1 MLRTIGALPVLCYHA
16 AMFRLV
22 AFTGA
27 ALIGLGCSSTTA
39 PAPMDENTFSRRV
52 FADPP
57 REFGPQARWWWP
69 GGSVD
74 DATLREELRE
84 LADLGYSAVEIQ
96 PFMAAVTNADLR
108 EDESIRTVG
117 EPAFLAHLRTAAC
130 AARDLGL
137 SWDLTLGS
145 GWSTGG
151 PNVGDDGARQLVAAE
166 QTLTGP
172 ASHQGPLPEAA
183 PPAWIDATNSILPA
197 IDGFDE
203 ESVLVSVLATEVL
216 DEPDDAPVVL
226 GEVVDLGS
234 NVEGDTLTWEVPAGT
249 HRVFAIYENRTQHYP
264 LGNAY
269 AAPLEQARVVDHLDR
284 RGIDGF
290 LERQLDAWVGAV
302 GDCLPRAVFVDSFEL
317 VGELPWTTAFGQA
330 FESSLGYDVTPF
342 LPFLFLEGGESEY
355 VNIFGEPPARYQAT
369 DDRGARAREDYEAF
383 RGSRFAEEML
393 EVVDAWVEARGIS
406 LRLQA
411 HGGYAD
417 VLDAYALSDVPES
430 EGLYAGGSYD
440 FLRLAASAAEVNG
453 RRFASSETL
462 VTLGARELTSE
473 EVRLV
478 FGRAFSAGINRLM
491 LHGHPYPYLHTDG
504 ERWFPF
510 HPREDSAVTTGPTDL
525 SFDLNP
531 EAEIWAE
538 LPALNRMSA
547 RLGYAMSRGS
557 AVTEVAWLYPEWKVQ
572 NFPSFGVEPG
582 RFESEISR
590 SLRRAGFTYTRVS
603 RAALAGAV
611 AQASGLTV
619 GEASFGALLVS
630 DVHAVDPAVLT
641 AVQAAADGGVPVIW
655 LGAFPERADG
665 LVDAVSRDATIATL
679 VERLRATVSS
689 LATVEE
695 LVPALAAAGVSP
707 ALVPLRPEG
716 LALSLTHRRVSGGDL
731 YYLFNESYGSLE
743 EQLRIPDEA
752 TATTLLD
759 PDTGMPLPTTIDG
772 DVLTITLEG
781 ARGALLYVER

>member
-1 MLRTIGALPVLCYHA
+1 
-16 AMFRLV
+16 MFRV
-22 AFTGA
+22 ALLAVLAFM
-27 ALIGLGCSSTTA
+27 GCSKST
-39 PAPMDENTFSRRV
+39 PPDPSDEEVFSAAT

-74 DATLREELRE
+74 DATLRAELRQ

-108 EDESIRTVG
+108 ADPAIRTIG
-117 EPAFLAHLRTAAC
+117 EPSFLAHLETAAC
-130 AARDLGL
+130 TARDLGL
-137 SWDLTLGS
+137 AWDITLGS

-151 PNVGDDGARQLVAAE
+151 PDVGDDGARQLIAAE

-172 ASHQGPLPEAA
+172 ASHQGLLPEAE
-183 PPAWIDATNSILPA
+183 PPLWIASTNRILPA
-197 IDGFDE
+197 VDGFDE
-203 ESVLVSVLATEVL
+203 EATLVSVLAAEVL
-216 DEPDDAPVVL
+216 DEPEQGPVVL
-226 GEVVDLGS
+226 GEVLDLGA
-234 NVEGDTLTWEVPAGT
+234 NVEGDTLRWDVPAGT
-249 HRVFAIYENRTQHYP
+249 HRVFAVYENRTQHYP

-290 LERQLDAWVGAV
+290 LERQFSAWINAV

-317 VGELPWTTAFGQA
+317 VGELPWTTAFGDA
-330 FESSLGYDVTPF
+330 FESSHGYEATSF

-355 VNIFGEPPARYQAT
+355 VNIFGEPAPRYQAA
-369 DDRGARAREDYEAF
+369 DERGARAREDYEAF
-383 RGSRFAEEML
+383 RGERFTEEML
-393 EVVDAWVEARGIS
+393 TVVDAWAKARGIA

-417 VLDAYALSDVPES
+417 ALDAYALSDVPES

-440 FLRLAASAAEVNG
+440 FLRLAASAAEVSG
-453 RRFASSETL
+453 KRFASSETL
-462 VTLGARELTSE
+462 VTVGARELSMD

-510 HPREDSAVTTGPTDL
+510 HPREDSAVTTGPADL

-538 LPALNRMSA
+538 LAALNRMVA

-557 AVTEVAWLYPEWKVQ
+557 AVAEVAWLYPEWKVQ

-582 RFESEISR
+582 RFESEVSR
-590 SLRRAGFTYTRVS
+590 ALRTAGFTYTRVS
-603 RAALAGAV
+603 RAMLSAAV
-611 AQASGLTV
+611 AEAGVLKV
-619 GEASFGALLVS
+619 GEASFRALVLS
-630 DVHAVDPAVLT
+630 DIQATDPAVL
-641 AVQAAADGGVPVIW
+641 AAAEAAAGAGVPVIW
-655 LGAFPERADG
+655 LGAFPTRADG
-665 LVDAVSRDATIATL
+665 LVDAASRDAMVTTL
-679 VERLRATVSS
+679 VDKLRETVTSVESAERLVSA
-689 LATVEE
+689 LASAGVEPAF
-695 LVPALAAAGVSP
+695 VPANPDGLGVSI
-707 ALVPLRPEG
+707 
-716 LALSLTHRRVSGGDL
+716 THRQVRGGDL
-731 YYLFNESYGSLE
+731 YYLFNESYE
-743 EQLRIPDEA
+743 ARQEHLRIPSGFSA
-752 TATTLLD
+752 AALLD
-759 PDTGMPLPTTIDG
+759 PDTGEPLPMLIDG
-772 DVLTITLEG
+772 DLLTVKLG
-781 ARGALLYVER
+781 AVRGAILMLERSP